1 MLDFKEV
8 LLEADALGM
17 VPLALVLA
25 LHVLLVVVL
34 LRANTVA
41 LLVHRV
47 AQLDRIVVLVPMT
60 YLATVISRLH
70 HHLWV
75 RRWQLV

>member
-25 LHVLLVVVL
+25 QHVLLVVVL

-47 AQLDRIVVLVPMT
+47 AQLDRIVVLVPRT
-60 YLATVISRLH
+60 
-70 HHLWV
+70 
-75 RRWQLV
+75 